1 MRTLVRSQFFG
12 KHSKFCMDAHVLVYT
27 LQTVDSFTC
36 IALAGVSTEYLKFD
50 LAEGGLND
58 INQVNAVRI
67 TFLHESA
74 SSTAQI
80 PNQDL
85 RITGGGERR

>member
-1 MRTLVRSQFFG
+1 MSV
-12 KHSKFCMDAHVLVYT
+12 VYT

-58 INQVNAVRI
+58 INQVSAQRPPFGSHSHTKVRLPEPR
-67 TFLHESA
+67 FL
-74 SSTAQI
+74 T
-80 PNQDL
+80 
-85 RITGGGERR
+85 RIWGSQVEGREDEM